1 MAVVAI
7 LVAAAVDHE
16 ITSQR
21 IPYIA
26 PATID
31 RPNSS
36 NPAVAEA
43 EQLRDGYLTRAWI
56 YSLALM
62 GVVAALVARGLRS
75 QPRDRRRESFTD
87 LGVAGVC
94 ALGVSTIIAL
104 NAPELLDNDVSRQY
118 PIWLPPISML
128 LVAGAG
134 SVVTLLS
141 AGPVVG
147 ARSPSRPA
155 PSAWADEPV
164 PGQPRI
170 FARAGRIAAGLA
182 ALTILLQVIGAA
194 TVNEHSCA
202 DRTDGVA
209 GVALIASLVSLLL
222 VGSFGV
228 VALLGRRWVLSLLC
242 FLFPVVASVFTLN
255 LGFGS
260 CLE

>member
-43 EQLRDGYLTRAWI
+43 EQLREGYLTRVWI

-75 QPRDRRRESFTD
+75 QPRDRRRELFTD

-94 ALGVSTIIAL
+94 ALGVSTVIAL

-141 AGPVVG
+141 AGP

-155 PSAWADEPV
+155 PSVWADEPV

-242 FLFPVVASVFTLN
+242 FLFPVVASVFTLG